1 MKKLPISLFAAAAV
15 LSMGTASATIVTFG
29 FNPVP
34 ANNTDLSPTLA
45 SNAAADGNG
54 WTVSN
59 GATPNIAL
67 TWAPT
72 GGSEAANNPDSN
84 ILEIHAGA
92 GFQHANYTAIGAVV
106 PVLQFDMDVEAN
118 RNGVAPADPTVRFD
132 VTGGFALRL
141 NSLQLINAND
151 QPTSEAA
158 YAWTV
163 TLTQISTNQVV
174 ATQTTAPMAATNTAI
189 LNFDFTGLPNESY
202 LLRFDDGG
210 ANRVRTALDNLSFN
224 QVVIPEASSL
234 SLLGLAALGLMRRA
248 RKS

>member
-1 MKKLPISLFAAAAV
+1 MNKLQLSIFSAALTAFG
-15 LSMGTASATIVTFG
+15 MGMASATIVTFG

-34 ANNTDLSPTLA
+34 ANNTDLSPTFA

-54 WTVSN
+54 WTTSN
-59 GATPNIAL
+59 GTTPNIAL

-84 ILEIHAGA
+84 VLEIHAGA

-106 PVLQFDMDVEAN
+106 PVLQFDMDQEAN
-118 RNGVAPADPTVRFD
+118 RTGAPADPTIRFD
-132 VTGGFALRL
+132 VTGGFALKL

-158 YAWTV
+158 YIWTV
-163 TLTQISTNQVV
+163 TLTQVSNSQLV
-174 ATQTTAPMAATNTAI
+174 ATKTTQAMSATSTAI
-189 LNFDFTGLPNESY
+189 LDFDFTGLPNESY
-202 LLRFDDGG
+202 ILRFDDGG

-224 QVVIPEASSL
+224 QVMVPEASSL
-234 SLLGLAALGLMRRA
+234 SLAGLAMLGLLRRS